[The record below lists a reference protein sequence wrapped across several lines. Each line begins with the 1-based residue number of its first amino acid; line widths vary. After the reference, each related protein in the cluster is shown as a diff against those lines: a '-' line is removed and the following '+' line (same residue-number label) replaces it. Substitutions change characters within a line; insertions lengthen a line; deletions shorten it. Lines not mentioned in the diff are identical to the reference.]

1 MIKLRLTYMRV
12 TFKVADGGW
21 LRSDQGSTP
30 ESTAKMFLLK
40 IISKDGWWDGFRTI
54 LATLQLNF

>member
-1 MIKLRLTYMRV
+1 MRV